1 MNLFDDYKRTHANIT
16 TLGRHNFIRVSQ
28 ILCQKGEI
36 KTGLS
41 SYFVKVRD
49 VSEVFK
55 RMLDQVGSLSNV
67 VSIGFTQGDTKI
79 QKDTNY
85 LKHITS

>member
-16 TLGRHNFIRVSQ
+16 PLGRHNFIKVSQ
-28 ILCQKGEI
+28 IPCQKGEI

-49 VSEVFK
+49 VSEVLN
-55 RMLDQVGSLSNV
+55 RMLDRVGSLSNV
-67 VSIGFTQGDTKI
+67 VGI
-79 QKDTNY
+79 
-85 LKHITS
+85 